1 MRARLGVAVAAVAA
15 AAVIVAP
22 AAQARDAIVE
32 SFDGTPIVAHFFTG
46 NGASEADPAPTI
58 MIGPGWGGSGA
69 TNPEGNPI
77 VDFVEAGYNVL
88 TWDPRGF
95 GGSGGTVMIDHP
107 EFEGRDAQ
115 ALIDF
120 IAVQGEAELDSPGD
134 PRLGMSGGSYGGG
147 IQLILAGLDR
157 RVDAIAPTIAW
168 NSLVTSLFK
177 AGKVK
182 IGWGLL
188 LSGLGVPQS
197 LLPGIFSP
205 AGVQTGNQS
214 QQFFSTIVDG
224 AATGGVSAANREWFA
239 EHGPDDLLEKIKVPT
254 LIVQGTV
261 DTLFT
266 LDEAAANYD
275 ALDEQG
281 VPLKMIF
288 MCGGHGACLT
298 KSDSASSAFGDSEH
312 AQDARLAW
320 FDRYLGGDTKTDT
333 GPAFEWIDEEAAF
346 HTSERFPLKP
356 AGELTGTGSGT
367 LPLTP
372 GISPPPGSGLLLF
385 ATPQPLVAVRA
396 PIPASAGSEVVGAPQ
411 LSLTY
416 SGTAV
421 PAQTHVF
428 AQIVDRQRNIVV
440 GNQATP
446 IPVTLDGAEHTLE
459 IPLESIASLST
470 DAGYELEIVSA
481 TTLYDIQRSVGAIE
495 IGKAD
500 VSLPVGTAYDTPAP
514 GCLSY
519 PFGTKASDKLIG
531 SEGRDCLRGRG
542 GKDRVRSLGGADVI
556 RVAGGGADRV
566 DCGPGKDKVIASR
579 RDRVRGCEKVRRR

>member
-1 MRARLGVAVAAVAA
+1 MRARLGVAIAVVAA
-15 AAVIVAP
+15 ATVIAP

-46 NGASEADPAPTI
+46 SGASEAKPAPTI
-58 MIGPGWGGSGA
+58 MIGPGWGSPGA
-69 TNPEGNPI
+69 TDPNKQPI
-77 VDFVEAGYNVL
+77 VDFASAGYNVL

-95 GGSGGTVMIDHP
+95 GGSGGSVMIDHP
-107 EFEGRDAQ
+107 QFEGRDAQ

-120 IAVQGEAELDSPGD
+120 IAEQGEAKLDSAGD

-147 IQLILAGLDR
+147 IQLILAGLDE
-157 RVDAIAPTIAW
+157 RVDVIAPTIAW

-177 AGKVK
+177 ADKVK
-182 IGWGLL
+182 VGWGLGL
-188 LSGLGVPQS
+188 TGLGIPQS
-197 LLPGIFSP
+197 IVPGVFSP

-214 QQFFSTIVDG
+214 EQFFSTVVEG
-224 AATGGVSAANREWFA
+224 VLTGGVSAANKQWFA
-239 EHGPDDLLEKIKVPT
+239 EHGPDYLLEGIKVPT

-266 LDEAAANYD
+266 LDEAAANYA
-275 ALDEQG
+275 ALRKQG
-281 VPLKMIF
+281 VPLRMVF
-288 MCGGHGACLT
+288 MCGGHGVCLT
-298 KSDSASSAFGDSEH
+298 KSDKGAADSER
-312 AQDARLAW
+312 AQTSRLAW
-320 FDRYLGGDTKTDT
+320 FDRYLRARANTDT
-333 GPAFEWIDEEAAF
+333 GPAFEWIDEDGAF

-356 AGELTGTGSGT
+356 AGSLTGAGSGT

-372 GISPPPGSGLLLF
+372 GISPPPGSGLLLL

-396 PIPASAGSEVVGAPQ
+396 PIAAAAGREVVGTPQ

-428 AQIVDRQRNIVV
+428 AQIVDRRRDIVV

-446 IPVTLDGAEHTLE
+446 IPVTLDGVEHTIE

-470 DAGYELEIVSA
+470 DAGYELEIISG
-481 TTLYDIQRSVGAIE
+481 TTLYDIQRSAGAIDV
-495 IGKAD
+495 ITAD
-500 VSLPVGTAYDTPAP
+500 VSLPVGIGYDTPAP
-514 GCLSY
+514 GCLRY
-519 PFGTKASDKLIG
+519 PFGTKAADRLVG
-531 SEGRDCLRGRG
+531 SAGRDCLRGKG
-542 GKDRVRSLGGADVI
+542 GRDRIKALAGDDVI

-566 DCGPGKDKVIASR
+566 DCGPGRDKVVASEKK
-579 RDRVRGCEKVRRR
+579 DRVKNCETVKRR